1 MNKNGKISFMNT
13 REYILE
19 TIKKRPLII
28 DGAMGTQLQQ
38 RDDQIPKEAWEG
50 NEGCNELLN
59 VTAQDVME
67 DIFNA
72 YLTAGADLITTNT
85 FGSFS
90 WVLDEYGISERAYE
104 LSRAGAEIVKR
115 KCEEFSTPEHPRFC
129 LGSIGPGTKLPSLG
143 HITYD
148 EMFAGYTECAKAL
161 IDGGV
166 DIFLLE
172 TCQDPLQI
180 KAALH
185 ACEEANRDRGVDI
198 PIMVSVTIELSGT
211 MLIGTDAQT
220 IATIME
226 PFDILSLGFNCGTG
240 PEQVLKHV
248 KTLSELWHKPISVH
262 ANAGLPQNRGGYTY
276 YPMGPDE
283 FVEQQRK
290 FLEYDGVS
298 FLGGCCGTTPQH
310 IRALVDNVTDIT
322 PKQPTGAHPTSIASL
337 FNTVPLMQE
346 PAPLLVGERSN
357 ATGSKAFRELLLA
370 EDYEGTLSVA
380 QQQVRAGAHVIDVN
394 VGFAGRD
401 ETKDM
406 SEVMSMYAQKISIP
420 LMPDSTQTKGLE
432 TALKYIG
439 GKPILNSVNL
449 EDGEEKFDAVCALAK
464 KFGASLV
471 CLTIDERGMAKSIE
485 QKLEVAERIIDLA
498 TNRHGIKK
506 EDLVF
511 DVLTFT
517 LGSGDEE
524 YFEAGINTIEAIRQ
538 LREKHP
544 EVGAILGLSNISF
557 GLDKDARPYLNS
569 MFLHHCVQAGLTSV
583 IINVKHIIPLN
594 KIPEEDQKVCDDLI
608 FNRLPN
614 GEALFAFIEHFSKK
628 EAVDNDAVDEEYLAM
643 SDEEKIAKLLMD
655 GDKERMIPLVEEVR
669 HRIAPEVIVN
679 EILIDAMKVV
689 GELFGAGE
697 MQLPFVLQSA
707 ETMKKTVD
715 HLNPY
720 LPKVEKTVD
729 TTLALGTVKGDVHDV
744 GKNLVDIILS
754 NNGYKVKNLGIKVEL
769 DQFLETMEQGH
780 ISALGMSG
788 LLVKSTQVMLENLTT
803 LKEKGITI
811 PILLG
816 GAALT
821 RSFIDDFCRPA
832 YDGPIFYCKDAFDG
846 VTAMSRI
853 EAGNMDTNLHPDA
866 PEVEKKEQKEYIIP
880 PFEEIQ
886 MPARDVVVPTPPF
899 WGRREIKLTR
909 QQMEMAF
916 EWINHK
922 LLFKSRWG
930 YSSKGMN
937 KEAYQKQLDEVVW
950 PAYEKLKARFLDEN
964 LFEPTIIY
972 GYWPCRSDD
981 NSLLIF
987 DESEGYFS
995 DEQVNREPLADVMG
1009 RAKQIFTFPR
1019 QRKAPHRALS
1029 DFFHADRHDVIAL
1042 TCVSAGAKLSE
1053 VEHEIYER
1061 GDYTEYYQFH
1071 GLGVELAEALAEIAH
1086 KQIRLD
1092 LNIAHNEGST
1102 LADVQMNRYQGSRYS
1117 FGYAA
1122 CPDLE
1127 LNRPLFD
1134 LLKPEEFGI
1143 ELSETFQIHPEQS
1156 TSALVVYHP
1165 NATYYNV

>member
-1 MNKNGKISFMNT
+1 MNT
-13 REYILE
+13 KNYILE

-38 RDDQIPKEAWEG
+38 RDEKIPKEAWEG

-59 VTAQDVME
+59 ITAPDVME
-67 DIFNA
+67 EIFHA

-90 WVLDEYGISERAYE
+90 WVLDEYQISERAYE
-104 LSRAGAEIVKR
+104 LTKAGAELVKR
-115 KCEEFSTPEHPRFC
+115 KCKEFSTPEHPRFC
-129 LGSIGPGTKLPSLG
+129 LGSVGPGTKLPSLG

-148 EMFAGYTECAKAL
+148 VMFEGYTDFCKAL
-161 IDGGV
+161 IDGGA

-185 ACEEANRDRGVDI
+185 ACEEANRQMGTEL

-211 MLIGTDAQT
+211 MLIGTDATT

-276 YPMGPDE
+276 YPMGPEE
-283 FVEQQRK
+283 FVEQQEK
-290 FLEYDGVS
+290 FLELDGVS

-310 IRALVDNVTDIT
+310 IRALVDAVSSKT
-322 PKQPTGAHPTSIASL
+322 PKAPTGSHETSIASL

-370 EDYEGTLSVA
+370 ENYEGTLSVA
-380 QQQVRAGAHVIDVN
+380 QQQVRAGAHVVDVN

-406 SEVMSMYAQKISIP
+406 TAVMAMYAQKIALP

-432 TALKYIG
+432 TALKHIG

-449 EDGEEKFDAVCALAK
+449 EDGEPKFDAVCQLAK

-471 CLTIDERGMAKSIE
+471 CLTIDEVGMAKTVE
-485 QKLEVAERIIDLA
+485 EKLKVADRIIDLA

-538 LREKHP
+538 LRQKHP

-569 MFLHHCVQAGLTSV
+569 MFLHHCIQAGLTAV

-594 KIPEEDQKVCDDLI
+594 KIPEEDQKICDDLI

-614 GEALFAFIEHFSKK
+614 GEALFAFIEHFSTK

-643 SDEEKIAKLLMD
+643 NDEEKIAKLLMD
-655 GDKERMIPLVEEVR
+655 GDKDRMIPLVEEVR
-669 HRIAPEVIVN
+669 HSIAPERIVN

-689 GELFGAGE
+689 GELFGSGQ

-729 TTLALGTVKGDVHDV
+729 TTLTLGTVKGDVHDV

-754 NNGYKVKNLGIKVEL
+754 NNGYKVNNLGIKVEL
-769 DQFLETMEQGH
+769 DQFLQTIEDGH
-780 ISALGMSG
+780 VSALGMSG
-788 LLVKSTQVMLENLTT
+788 LLVKSTQVMLENLNT
-803 LKEKGITI
+803 LQEKGITI

-866 PEVEKKEQKEYIIP
+866 PEVEKKEEVEYIIP
-880 PFEEIQ
+880 PFEEIK
-886 MPARDVVVPTPPF
+886 MPTRDVKVPTPPF
-899 WGRREIKLTR
+899 WGRREIKLT
-909 QQMEMAF
+909 QQQIEMAF

-930 YSSKGMN
+930 YSSKGMS

-950 PAYEKLKARFLDEN
+950 PAYEKLKKRFLDEK
-964 LFEPTIIY
+964 LFEPTILY

-995 DEQVNREPLADVMG
+995 EDQINKEPLKDVIG
-1009 RAKQIFTFPR
+1009 RAEKIFNFPR

-1053 VEHEIYER
+1053 VEREIYER

-1092 LNIAHNEGST
+1092 LNIAEGEKPT
-1102 LADVQMNRYQGSRYS
+1102 LADVQMNKYQGSRYS

-1143 ELSETFQIHPEQS
+1143 KLSETFQIHPEQS

>member
-1 MNKNGKISFMNT
+1 MTPKK
-13 REYILE
+13 YILKI
-19 TIKKRPLII
+19 IKNRPLII

-38 RDDQIPKEAWEG
+38 RDEKIPKEAWQG

-59 VTAQDVME
+59 VTCPEVLSE
-67 DIFNA
+67 IFHA
-72 YLTAGADLITTNT
+72 YLSAGADLITTNT

-90 WVLDEYGISERAYE
+90 WVLDEYGLGNRAYE
-104 LSRAGAEIVKR
+104 LTRAGAELVK
-115 KCEEFSTPEHPRFC
+115 KECAKFSTPEHPRFV

-148 EMFAGYTECAKAL
+148 KMYEGYTEFCLAL

-185 ACEEANRDRGVDI
+185 ACKEACRQREVEI

-211 MLIGTDAQT
+211 MLIGTDAST
-220 IATIME
+220 IAAILE

-240 PEQVLKHV
+240 PEQVEKHV
-248 KTLSELWHKPISVH
+248 KTLSELWSKPISIH

-283 FVEQQRK
+283 FADKQEN
-290 FLEYDGVS
+290 FLKYDGVS

-310 IRALVDNVTDIT
+310 IRALVNRVSGTL
-322 PKQPTGAHPTSIASL
+322 PKEASGFQENSLASL
-337 FNTVPLMQE
+337 FNTVSLSQE
-346 PAPLLVGERSN
+346 SSVLLVGERSN

-370 EDYEGTLSVA
+370 ENYEGTLSVA
-380 QQQVRAGAHVIDVN
+380 QQQVRVGAHVLDVS

-406 SEVMSMYAQKISIP
+406 NHVMSLYAQKIALP
-420 LMPDSTQTKGLE
+420 LMPDSTQT
-432 TALKYIG
+432 TALEAALKLIG
-439 GKPILNSVNL
+439 GKPIINSVNL
-449 EDGEEKFDAVCALAK
+449 EDGIEKFDAVCQLAK
-464 KFGASLV
+464 KFGAALV
-471 CLTIDERGMAKSIE
+471 CLTIDEIGMAKTVE
-485 QKLEVAERIIDLA
+485 RKLEVAERIYELA
-498 TNRHGIKK
+498 TKKHGIKP

-511 DVLTFT
+511 DLLTFT
-517 LGSGDEE
+517 LGSGDAE
-524 YFEAGINTIEAIRQ
+524 YVDAGINTIEAIRE
-538 LREKHP
+538 LRKRHP

-569 MFLHHCVQAGLTSV
+569 MFLHHCTQAGLTSV
-583 IINVKHIIPLN
+583 IINVQHIIPIN
-594 KIPEEDQKVCDDLI
+594 KISKVDQEICDNLI
-608 FNRLPN
+608 FNRKPN
-614 GEALFAFIEHFSKK
+614 SAALFEFIEHFSTK
-628 EAVDNDAVDEEYLAM
+628 EAVDNQAVDEAYLAM
-643 SDEEKIAKLLMD
+643 SNEEKIAKLLMD
-655 GDKERMIPLVEEVR
+655 GDKERMIPLVEEAR
-669 HRIAPEVIVN
+669 HTIAPQKIVN

-689 GELFGAGE
+689 GELFGSGQ

-715 HLNPY
+715 YLNPY
-720 LPKVEKTVD
+720 LPKIDKKVD
-729 TTLALGTVKGDVHDV
+729 TTLILGTVRGDVHDV

-754 NNGYKVKNLGIKVEL
+754 NNGYKVVNLGIKVEL
-769 DQFLETMEQGH
+769 ENFVKTLKESNADA
-780 ISALGMSG
+780 IGMSG
-788 LLVKSTQVMLENLTT
+788 LLVKSTQVMKDNLEALQ
-803 LKEKGITI
+803 KEGIKI

-821 RSFIDDFCRPA
+821 RSFIDDFCRPF

-853 EAGNMDTNLHPDA
+853 EAKNFDTNLHPKDEDKKIVKIKE
-866 PEVEKKEQKEYIIP
+866 EVIIP
-880 PFEEIQ
+880 PFSELK
-886 MPARDVVVPTPPF
+886 MPSREVAVPTPPF
-899 WGRREIKLTR
+899 WGRRELKLTE
-909 QQMEMAF
+909 QQIEMAF

-930 YSSKGMN
+930 YSSKGMT
-937 KEAYQKQLDEVVW
+937 KEAYEKQLDEVVW
-950 PAYEKLKARFLDEN
+950 PAYERLKAQFIEEK
-964 LFEPTIIY
+964 LFEPTIVY

-981 NSLLIF
+981 NTLLIF
-987 DESEGYFS
+987 DESEGYNS
-995 DEQVNREPLADVMG
+995 DDEVNHESLKSVMG
-1009 RAKQIFTFPR
+1009 RAVEKFTFPR
-1019 QRKAPHRALS
+1019 QSKQPHRALS
-1029 DFFHADRHDVIAL
+1029 DFFHRDRHDIVAF
-1042 TCVSAGAKLSE
+1042 TCVSAGSKLSE
-1053 VEHEIYER
+1053 VEREIYAKGEF
-1061 GDYTEYYQFH
+1061 TEYYRFH

-1092 LNIAHNEGST
+1092 LNISHGEGSS
-1102 LADVQMNRYQGSRYS
+1102 LSDVQMNRYQGSRYS

-1127 LNRPLFD
+1127 LNRPLFN